1 MKRWLLL
8 SAALAAVGFLSR
20 LPHPARDISELEP
33 VEVVWLHME
42 ESRLVIE
49 TDTGAKGTGKTLSEA
64 SENMK
69 TAASAEIFLDT
80 AEYLIIDPDIPIPDD
95 CFTLFRPDCKVC
107 FTTASPDMEKAADYL
122 SAHTPPISLSQLRA
136 NITQSSALRTQH

>member
-8 SAALAAVGFLSR
+8 SAALAAVAFLSR
-20 LPHPARDISELEP
+20 LPHPARDISGLEP

-42 ESRLVIE
+42 ERELVIE

-80 AEYLIIDPDIPIPDD
+80 AEYLIIDPGIPISSD
-95 CFTLFRPDCKVC
+95 FYALFRPDCKVC
-107 FTTASPDMEKAADYL
+107 FTTASPDLEKAADYL
-122 SAHTPPISLSQLRA
+122 SAHTPTTRLSELRA
-136 NITQSSALRTQH
+136 NITKP